1 MADRKTAP
9 KVNRCIHCGHELPE
23 GASFC
28 PYCEKE
34 QVEAVALQ
42 APRRKRRL
50 ILVIVFAAIAA
61 SIIGFLIWR
70 DHQPKVYRGDSFVQ
84 YPLGK
89 DSVEVIVSFTGS
101 SAEDGHHDPE
111 ITLSIGEGDESAY
124 PLWLCAYNAED
135 PSLAKK
141 FAGQIESCSIE
152 PVPVM
157 EDGAG
162 SSAKNSSME
171 TGSSQDT
178 ESSAE
183 NTGSAHLP
191 TPVTIFGP
199 EPVAD
204 PSLAAL
210 WSADMLYRAE
220 NGVNELRWTIN
231 MKNKDKICLS
241 QKVNCRPIPVKNL
254 YYADTPLETTADIE
268 AAIASVTDD
277 TILNLYLPPVTYTE
291 PLILSGRTVN
301 LHGSADEKQTTT
313 FTAGVEVYNRIPE
326 LMELYD
332 ITFEGNGG
340 TAILAYEGV
349 MSTHCIFKGWDV
361 GVDAAEGSWPIIDSC
376 TFEDN
381 GIGLRFNSSS
391 STNSCDGCYGSVF
404 KNNKIAAYIMQVPAD
419 LPFEFPDCTFEGN
432 GEDIKK

>member
-1 MADRKTAP
+1 MADGKINP
-9 KVNRCIHCGHELPE
+9 KMNRCIHCGHELPE

-50 ILVIVFAAIAA
+50 ILLIVLAAVAA
-61 SIIGFLIWR
+61 AVIGFLIWR

-84 YPLGK
+84 YPVGK
-89 DSVEVIVSFTGS
+89 DSVEVIVSFTPL
-101 SAEDGHHDPE
+101 SAEDGHHEPE

-135 PSLAKK
+135 PSLAGK
-141 FAGQIESCSIE
+141 FAEQIESCSIE

-157 EDGAG
+157 EDGG
-162 SSAKNSSME
+162 ISTEDSSS
-171 TGSSQDT
+171 T
-178 ESSAE
+178 EAE
-183 NTGSAHLP
+183 NAGSAHVP

-210 WSADMLYRAE
+210 WSADMLYRVE

-241 QKVNCRPIPVKNL
+241 QKVICRPIPVKNL

-268 AAIASVTDD
+268 SAIASVPDD

-301 LHGSADEKQTTT
+301 LHGSADEKQMTT
-313 FTAGVEVYNRIPE
+313 FTAGIEVYNRIPE

-349 MSTHCIFKGWDV
+349 MPTHCIFKGWDV
-361 GVDAAEGSWPIIDSC
+361 GIDAAEGSWPVIDSC
-376 TFEDN
+376 TFEEN

-391 STNSCDGCYGSVF
+391 STTSCDGCYGSVF
-404 KNNKIAAYIMQVPAD
+404 RNNEIAAYIIQVPSD
-419 LPFEFPDCTFEGN
+419 LPFEFPECTFEGN